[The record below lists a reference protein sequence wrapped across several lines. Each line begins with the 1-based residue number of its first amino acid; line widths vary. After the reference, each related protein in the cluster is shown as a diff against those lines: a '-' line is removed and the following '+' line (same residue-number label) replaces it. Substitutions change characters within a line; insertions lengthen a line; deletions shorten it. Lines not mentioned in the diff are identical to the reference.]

1 MSTAASFEC
10 QVCLRLLHEPASLPC
25 GHSFCRRCLVQCLD
39 HSLRC
44 PTCRVDVPLDA
55 AHPQVNLALAEAL
68 TTLFPMESAERRAEM
83 ENVPQAVSSPDDGH
97 KSFPLFVLEPLMPG
111 QVMQLYVFEPR
122 YIMLTQ
128 RALSEPRLRR
138 SFGMIAPNYFNAN
151 GLATHG
157 TSAVIVQSSEAAGG
171 RFYLT
176 VKGARRFKVCR
187 TWDVDGYRNAAITW
201 ASDAPPVTTEDD
213 APGARDEEA
222 LRNTVLAREVR
233 AVLKLWIAEVQNG
246 RWERQDG
253 QLEHVL
259 ASAGPMPAETELEQL
274 GLWGAAVVN
283 PLPPLGVAP
292 EIRIN
297 ALEATDSVVR
307 LRLLLAALE
316 TSLQAMTAPRVS
328 LGRLLRRL
336 LRRQPMGG
344 ALTLCLGLC
353 FVASGL
359 VRVWNSSSDGPSTV
373 ADVVSTI
380 FGASAPAAQP
390 TPSAAADQ
398 DGTTSSM
405 IGASLL
411 TWFFVGASDDTSPTP
426 TTTTTTTASAPHAVE
441 QNEFAAWMTCKT
453 MLIALGLGAGR
464 LVLERRSRRLR
475 GEV

>member
-1 MSTAASFEC
+1 
-10 QVCLRLLHEPASLPC
+10 
-25 GHSFCRRCLVQCLD
+25 
-39 HSLRC
+39 
-44 PTCRVDVPLDA
+44 
-55 AHPQVNLALAEAL
+55 
-68 TTLFPMESAERRAEM
+68 
-83 ENVPQAVSSPDDGH
+83 
-97 KSFPLFVLEPLMPG
+97 
-111 QVMQLYVFEPR
+111 MQLYVFEPR

-176 VKGARRFKVCR
+176 VKGTRRFKVCR

-201 ASDAPPVTTEDD
+201 ASDAPPAITDD
-213 APGARDEEA
+213 EAGARDEEA
-222 LRNTVLAREVR
+222 LRHAVLAREVQT
-233 AVLKLWIAEVQNG
+233 VLKRWIAEVQHG

-328 LGRLLRRL
+328 LRRLLRRL
-336 LRRQPMGG
+336 PMWVV
-344 ALTLCLGLC
+344 LTLGFGLY
-353 FVASGL
+353 FMASWL
-359 VRVWNSSSDGPSTV
+359 VRLWDPSFDGPATV
-373 ADVVSTI
+373 ADAVSTML
-380 FGASAPAAQP
+380 GAPATAAQP
-390 TPSAAADQ
+390 APSVAADQ
-398 DGTTSSM
+398 DGTASSIM
-405 IGASLL
+405 MGARLL
-411 TWFFVGASDDTSPTP
+411 TRSFFVGPSDDSSHS
-426 TTTTTTTASAPHAVE
+426 TTTASASDAVE
-441 QNEFAAWMTCKT
+441 QTEPAAWMACKT
-453 MLIALGLGAGR
+453 IVIVLGLGAGHVA
-464 LVLERRSRRLR
+464 LDLERQRRR
-475 GEV
+475 RAWRTAS